1 MKTNMSKLGIGLAIA
16 VAFADDNAMVDRRY
30 WKRLLAELLPMR
42 LRWFADDFITA
53 DVIDDRLVISDLRMG
68 QAPNWVF
75 RHLVAERGNPH
86 WKPIPSEQVRTV
98 FAGRDLGEVWRR
110 LLNP

>member
-1 MKTNMSKLGIGLAIA
+1 MQFRS
-16 VAFADDNAMVDRRY
+16 FASDEQA
-30 WKRLLAELLPMR
+30 LAEAADLWAVHR

-53 DVIDDRLVISDLRMG
+53 DVIDGRLVISDLRMG
-68 QAPNWVF
+68 QAPRWVF
-75 RHLVAERGNPH
+75 RHVVAERGNPH

>member
-1 MKTNMSKLGIGLAIA
+1 MRFKEFSSAEQALADAGDLWA
-16 VAFADDNAMVDRRY
+16 VQ
-30 WKRLLAELLPMR
+30 R

-68 QAPNWVF
+68 QAPHWVF
-75 RHLVAERGNPH
+75 RHVVAERGNPH
-86 WKPIPSEQVRTV
+86 WQPIASEQLRTV
-98 FAGRDLGEVWRR
+98 FAGRDLAAVWHR